1 MGLDTYRAL
10 FEGDDF
16 AQGMAVVADE
26 TDSHNRVASIAAAAL
41 AVIDRLEG
49 AEGPVSAR
57 DVYWNIR
64 KEEGFET
71 VTTDAFPCCARLGSV
86 TEPSGPPLRKRPG
99 CEDWRISSTRR
110 RRVAPDWLLHSAWHV
125 PPGFGKANGVSG
137 FQLF

>member
-16 AQGMAVVADE
+16 DQGMAVVADE

-71 VTTDAFPCCARLGSV
+71 VTTDELESILGPLALPPFSLLRKVGERYRTIGSAATQKARL
-86 TEPSGPPLRKRPG
+86 
-99 CEDWRISSTRR
+99 RR
-110 RRVAPDWLLHSAWHV
+110 LADLIDTPTPRGA
-125 PPGFGKANGVSG
+125 
-137 FQLF
+137 

>member
-16 AQGMAVVADE
+16 DQGMAVVADE

-71 VTTDAFPCCARLGSV
+71 VTTDAFSLLRKVGERYRTIGYAATQKARL
-86 TEPSGPPLRKRPG
+86 
-99 CEDWRISSTRR
+99 RR
-110 RRVAPDWLLHSAWHV
+110 LADLIDTPTPRGA
-125 PPGFGKANGVSG
+125 
-137 FQLF
+137 